1 MHRPYSSEVDANLD
15 SLVRLMHAR
24 HPLCPDL
31 ILRLP
36 ARKRSAKDSSLT
48 VPISGKLGQI
58 QEA

>member
-1 MHRPYSSEVDANLD
+1 MHRPYSSEVDGNLD

-36 ARKRSAKDSSLT
+36 LKSDPQRIRVL
-48 VPISGKLGQI
+48 PISGKLGQI
-58 QEA
+58 QA